1 MKETPAQKI
10 PFGPYINRL
19 RYPPAFRKEME
30 K

>member
-10 PFGPYINRL
+10 PFGPYMKRL